1 MVTDKML
8 QQAAGEVALAM
19 LNSLAAKDVEPH
31 PFSPH
36 FEKKMKKLIN
46 RVKHPIRYNALRSAA
61 AVILIIFTL
70 FGALMVFSPEV
81 RANVVEYFKE
91 TFGGFVQYTA
101 IGNPENAEYD
111 YHFAAVPEGYREFQ
125 TVDLKDGK
133 SYLYVNDIGKI
144 LKFTYAYGAR
154 ANTVFI
160 KTESY
165 AQVDGKVNGVTADIY
180 ITSNENEAS
189 VIVWK
194 DPETGTLLCIH
205 AHVGKDMLITMAESV
220 TKTKNKK

>member
-8 QQAAGEVALAM
+8 QQAAGEVELAM

-61 AVILIIFTL
+61 AIILIILTL
-70 FGALMVFSPEV
+70 FGALMAFSPQA
-81 RANVVEYFKE
+81 RAKVIEYFKE
-91 TFGGFVQYTA
+91 TFGGFVQYTP
-101 IGNPENAEYD
+101 IGNSENAEYN
-111 YHFAAVPEGYREFQ
+111 YRLAAVPEGYQELQ
-125 TVDLKDGK
+125 VIDSQDSKT
-133 SYLYVNDIGKI
+133 YLYVNDTGSM
-144 LKFTYAYGAR
+144 LKFIYAYGAQP
-154 ANTVFI
+154 NTMFI

-165 AQVDGKVNGVTADIY
+165 TQVEGTINGVNADIY

-205 AHVGKDMLITMAESV
+205 AYADKDMLITMAESV
-220 TKTKNKK
+220 LKTKK

>member
-8 QQAAGEVALAM
+8 QQAAGEVELAM

-61 AVILIIFTL
+61 AIILIIFTL
-70 FGALMVFSPEV
+70 FGALMAFSPQA
-81 RANVVEYFKE
+81 RAKVIEYFKE
-91 TFGGFVQYTA
+91 TFGGFVQYA
-101 IGNPENAEYD
+101 PIGNSENAGYN
-111 YHFAAVPEGYREFQ
+111 YRLAAVPEGYRELQ

-133 SYLYVNDIGKI
+133 SYLYANDIGKI
-144 LKFTYAYGAR
+144 LNFTYVYGTR
-154 ANTVFI
+154 QNTMFI

-165 AQVDGKVNGVTADIY
+165 TQVEGTINGVNADIY

-205 AHVGKDMLITMAESV
+205 AHVGKDMLIAMAESV
-220 TKTKNKK
+220 MKTKK